1 MKGEEACFYAR
12 VKVYFYIFFVSIPNL
27 LIISFDKKGVFSCD
41 VYYERSFCVDG
52 EARRHW
58 KREREL
64 LSVSQI
70 VAFQLI

>member
-41 VYYERSFCVDG
+41 MYYERSFCVDG
-52 EARRHW
+52 
-58 KREREL
+58 
-64 LSVSQI
+64 
-70 VAFQLI
+70 